1 MRYNC
6 VRYFT
11 AVFPE
16 SYSYLRSFPQKLIL
30 KQNRTSYF
38 DSEGH
43 ILFRKMVWQLSAL
56 NGGVFLHVE
65 AVYCKSFK
73 PLQTQNKK
81 MPVSSLGHCFP
92 LC

>member
-1 MRYNC
+1 
-6 VRYFT
+6 
-11 AVFPE
+11 
-16 SYSYLRSFPQKLIL
+16 
-30 KQNRTSYF
+30 
-38 DSEGH
+38 
-43 ILFRKMVWQLSAL
+43 VWQLSAL